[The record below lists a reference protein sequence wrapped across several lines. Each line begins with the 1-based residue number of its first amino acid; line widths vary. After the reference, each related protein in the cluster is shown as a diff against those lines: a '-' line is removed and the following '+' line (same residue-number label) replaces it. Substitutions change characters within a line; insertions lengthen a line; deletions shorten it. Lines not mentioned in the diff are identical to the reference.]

1 MADESTRKADDD
13 LALAPGMAEGA
24 ASDDVGGARSVDER
38 EMDDRSPS
46 AGSAEVDADRVRS
59 GVDSDAVGDQ
69 GGRSAREALLGDN
82 GIDDDATADQ
92 GESVG
97 LADRDADVE
106 RSR

>member
-1 MADESTRKADDD
+1 MADETTRKADDD

-24 ASDDVGGARSVDER
+24 ASDDFGGTRSVD
-38 EMDDRSPS
+38 DRTPS
-46 AGSAEVDADRVRS
+46 AGSSDVDADRVRS
-59 GVDSDAVGDQ
+59 GVDSDLVGDQ
-69 GGRSAREALLGDN
+69 GARSAREALLGDN
-82 GIDDDATADQ
+82 GIDDDATSDQ

>member
-1 MADESTRKADDD
+1 MADETTRKADDD

-24 ASDDVGGARSVDER
+24 ASDDVAGARGVDER
-38 EMDDRSPS
+38 DMDDRTP
-46 AGSAEVDADRVRS
+46 APGSTDVDADRVRS
-59 GVDSDAVGDQ
+59 GVDSDLVGDQ
-69 GGRSAREALLGDN
+69 GARSPRDALLGDY

-106 RSR
+106 RSS